1 MKYIETL
8 YFKENV
14 FENLLIFKESL
25 LLIADKRQTRAPD
38 FTLELSITHPRMFS
52 FEIIL
57 ESIQKASFCPVEKL
71 FVLLNSLNEYK
82 EELIEDA
89 NTSWDKE
96 KWTSFFTTVFGLYRE
111 ANEFSSTK
119 VKTINDSMNI
129 FLYSCALNNYTTIE
143 EIIKKINP
151 RFIIELN
158 IYEQLF
164 RNYISKALTAIKK
177 IYRCLIKFDFECN
190 QSINYTQVNTIK
202 ALHSLVAIENYE
214 KMQTLCDD
222 FVENFKNDLK
232 EIKSLVHVIKICK
245 YNENKYPT
253 EDKIAQ
259 CLEYAMKLNNRE
271 LVTLFSCDLFFFH
284 ITNYYNL
291 CAAILI
297 KKLLEFIPR
306 DYSAPPNIIGIK
318 TTTCIDFHAKALLL
332 AIDLREKIL
341 FTKINS
347 SFSSSGET
355 HAFFRSTKQKNWK
368 IYTNSRLKST
378 KT

>member
-8 YFKENV
+8 NFKENV

-25 LLIADKRQTRAPD
+25 LLIADKRQTRASD

-89 NTSWDKE
+89 NTSLDKE

-151 RFIIELN
+151 WFIIELN

-164 RNYISKALTAIKK
+164 RNYISKALTS
-177 IYRCLIKFDFECN
+177 D
-190 QSINYTQVNTIK
+190 
-202 ALHSLVAIENYE
+202 
-214 KMQTLCDD
+214 
-222 FVENFKNDLK
+222 
-232 EIKSLVHVIKICK
+232 
-245 YNENKYPT
+245 
-253 EDKIAQ
+253 
-259 CLEYAMKLNNRE
+259 
-271 LVTLFSCDLFFFH
+271 
-284 ITNYYNL
+284 
-291 CAAILI
+291 
-297 KKLLEFIPR
+297 
-306 DYSAPPNIIGIK
+306 
-318 TTTCIDFHAKALLL
+318 
-332 AIDLREKIL
+332 
-341 FTKINS
+341 
-347 SFSSSGET
+347 
-355 HAFFRSTKQKNWK
+355 QKN
-368 IYTNSRLKST
+368 IQMLDQI
-378 KT
+378 

>member
-14 FENLLIFKESL
+14 YENLLIFKESL
-25 LLIADKRQTRAPD
+25 LLIADKRQTRASD

-143 EIIKKINP
+143 EII
-151 RFIIELN
+151 ELN

-164 RNYISKALTAIKK
+164 RNYISKALTAIKE

-202 ALHSLVAIENYE
+202 ALHSLVAI
-214 KMQTLCDD
+214 
-222 FVENFKNDLK
+222 
-232 EIKSLVHVIKICK
+232 
-245 YNENKYPT
+245 
-253 EDKIAQ
+253 
-259 CLEYAMKLNNRE
+259 
-271 LVTLFSCDLFFFH
+271 
-284 ITNYYNL
+284 
-291 CAAILI
+291 
-297 KKLLEFIPR
+297 
-306 DYSAPPNIIGIK
+306 
-318 TTTCIDFHAKALLL
+318 
-332 AIDLREKIL
+332 
-341 FTKINS
+341 
-347 SFSSSGET
+347 
-355 HAFFRSTKQKNWK
+355 
-368 IYTNSRLKST
+368 
-378 KT
+378 